1 MVSRLRTFFT
11 GLVPLFVL
19 AHFSHHLV
27 GSMLTPL
34 LPFIRSDFALSE
46 TQVGALG
53 SAYNLPYGLAQ
64 LPGGW
69 LADRIGP
76 RKLILVGISGVAA
89 AGLLVGLSP
98 TYLLLA
104 IFLVILGFA
113 GGGYHPA
120 ASPLVSASVS
130 EQNRGRALGLH
141 QIGGTASFFLAPLIA
156 AGTAAALGWRGS
168 FISMAIPTFAFGIA
182 LYFILGR
189 RGYTEKPQP
198 NITNR
203 DNGVPTNLGSRRRL
217 IVFTLLGVVL
227 QVLVFSSLSFVPL
240 YANEIFGTSE
250 AAAASLLAVANFAG
264 LWAGPL
270 GGHLSDRL
278 GKVPVMLTVS
288 LIAGPAI
295 YFINQV
301 SPGWSI
307 WLVLLVMGF
316 CQYVGMPVSESYI
329 ISHTPARNRSTIL
342 GVYYFTSR
350 GGPGVIMP
358 ALGYLIDNYSY
369 ETCFT
374 IAGASMAVVAIL
386 CTVLLWGRR
395 D

>member
-1 MVSRLRTFFT
+1 M
-11 GLVPLFVL
+11 PLFVL

-27 GSMLTPL
+27 GSLLTPL
-34 LPFIRSDFALSE
+34 LPFIRSDFTLNK

-53 SAYNLPYGLAQ
+53 TAYNLPYGLAQ

-69 LADRIGP
+69 LADRVGP

-89 AGLLVGLSP
+89 AGLLVGIAP
-98 TYLLLA
+98 TYLVMA
-104 IFLVILGFA
+104 IFLGILGLS

-120 ASPLVSASVS
+120 AAPLVSASVE

-141 QIGGTASFFLAPLIA
+141 QIGGTASFFLTPLIA
-156 AGTAAALGWRGS
+156 AGIAAALGWRGS
-168 FISMAIPTFAFGIA
+168 FISLAIPTFVFGIA

-189 RGYTEKPQP
+189 RGYTDKPQSD
-198 NITNR
+198 TTKG
-203 DNGVPTNLGSRRRL
+203 DTEVPAVPGSRRRL
-217 IVFTLLGVVL
+217 IIFTLLGVVL

-240 YANEIFGTSE
+240 YANEVLGTSE
-250 AAAASLLAVANFAG
+250 AVAASLLAVAHFAG

-270 GGHLSDRL
+270 GGYLSDRL
-278 GKVPVMLTVS
+278 GKVPVILTVS
-288 LIAGPAI
+288 LLAGPAI

-307 WLVLLVMGF
+307 WLLLLVLGS
-316 CQYVGMPVSESYI
+316 CQYIGMPVSEAYI
-329 ISHTPARNRSTIL
+329 IKHTPERNRSTML
-342 GVYYFTSR
+342 GIYYFASR

-374 IAGASMAVVAIL
+374 ITGATMAVVAVL
-386 CTVLLWGRR
+386 CAVFLWGKR